1 MTSETEIK
9 TLEQAKRYFISMGCS
24 GFHMMRENPQ
34 RFNEYKALDI
44 DPSIESEWIKE
55 EFEKKIENFNTNPTN
70 EYVHLLR
77 SLDSMIERKEF
88 YLEKLLELVMKI
100 QDRIPLDQIEYVLST
115 IIGNNGTKSKGGLI
129 QKSYDLKRLDLANK
143 FYVQTKLF
151 LKKAEENSIT
161 LTSVRGYLTDVID
174 YYGIEE
180 SKDFIIDLREKS
192 YSDHFNYFKKGAD
205 EGNKYSMKMLSDCYQ
220 EGKGCITDLDK
231 AKYWEQKAK
240 E

>member
-55 EFEKKIENFNTNPTN
+55 EFEKKIDNFNTNPTN
-70 EYVHLLR
+70 EYGHLLR
-77 SLDSMIERKEF
+77 GLDSMIERKEF

-174 YYGIEE
+174 YYCIED
-180 SKDFIIDLREKS
+180 SKNFIFDLREKS
-192 YSDHFNYFKKGAD
+192 YSDHFNYFQKGAD
-205 EGNKYSMKMLSDCYQ
+205 EGNKYSMKILSDCYK
-220 EGKGCITDLDK
+220 EGKGCIADIDK